1 MRSFAIEDP
10 GSPDPPLYATL
21 LRSRRNTSS
30 DDKEKKEPRKEKGG
44 EKSKRQL
51 SLNPFHDVN
60 NGRRI
65 PRDRK
70 QVNITPREKLN
81 QKRENI
87 SGPFLRRTRSTVRAL
102 QVLNCL
108 KRIVCI
114 LTHI

>member
-1 MRSFAIEDP
+1 MAEGGADLVDKLREEETKKK
-10 GSPDPPLYATL
+10 YN

-108 KRIVCI
+108 KRIMCI
-114 LTHI
+114 S